1 MTYSKKKTIIAII
14 VVILGNVAA
23 FFPILFSIKMK
34 FSCIVNKEHQFYALK
49 VYPILLAILITII
62 PDIVLFC
69 GNISILIRYKMQRVN
84 LTHLGSIN
92 EEDQV
97 QKRLTRTTIAL
108 SMMHLVFV
116 LPGIVMVAI
125 DYFTNLE
132 ELVIDLSVHT
142 WGNLNFSCNI
152 FLYMAISKVF
162 RNELKTLFGSCT
174 SCCLQRSGS
183 GPSSTN
189 SSSKTS
195 SIVSSRRLLTM
206 SKALLPS
213 RTLRK

>member
-23 FFPILFSIKMK
+23 FFPILFSMKMK
-34 FSCIVNKEHQFYALK
+34 FLCIVNEEHHFYALK

-116 LPGIVMVAI
+116 LPGMIMVAI
-125 DYFTNLE
+125 DYLTNLDLANTYE
-132 ELVIDLSVHT
+132 ELLIDLSVYT
-142 WGNLNFSCNI
+142 WGNLNYSCNI

-174 SCCLQRSGS
+174 SCCPQRSGS
-183 GPSSTN
+183 GPSSSN
-189 SSSKTS
+189 SSN
-195 SIVSSRRLLTM
+195 
-206 SKALLPS
+206 
-213 RTLRK
+213 